1 MASMSTPAGWEPYR
15 SPKGR
20 AGADAFH
27 LSPFARLARTH
38 VLVAAGDA
46 LVTIA
51 LANSLFFDLDP
62 NSARWKVFLYLALT
76 MAPLALV
83 APFIGPVLD
92 RAVGGRRWMLIGVTA
107 GRALVCFV
115 MIDDLQSLLLFPEA
129 FAVLAMGKA
138 YAVSR
143 SAIVPTVVRH
153 DSELVEANSK
163 LQLLSGLAV
172 PLAAVPASIAYGIA
186 GSEGILVVAVV
197 TYAAA
202 TLAALRIPATQI
214 AAAPATAAESAE
226 LHGASIRLAASA
238 MGLVRGIVGFLTFL
252 ILFDLRDDPTWKMG
266 LVLILTGGGA
276 LVGSVVA
283 PALRRGFVEERMVTL
298 ALSVA
303 VAGGLSAAWIGDLG
317 GSVLLAATI
326 AIVST
331 SSKLAFDS
339 LVQRDAPE
347 ANRGR
352 SFARFELRFQI
363 VWVVGAV
370 IPVVITIPLTVG
382 FLAITAVA
390 GFALF
395 TYLAGQRATA
405 REALPEDPPPADPTT
420 VIDPTL
426 IDHTTILGKLDLG
439 GSGRR
444 CARRRTAL
452 LGGARRRRVT
462 TRPRGRSWRARGRGR
477 RPRRGWGAARRPPRG
492 GAIRLR
498 PRARARRARRRCR
511 GRRWPG

>member
-15 SPKGR
+15 SPKAR

-62 NSARWKVFLYLALT
+62 NDARWKVFLYLALT

-107 GRALVCFV
+107 GRSLVCFI
-115 MIDDLQSLLLFPEA
+115 MIDDLQGLLLFPEA

-172 PLAAVPASIAYGIA
+172 PLAAIPAAVAYAIA
-186 GSEGILVVAVV
+186 GSEGILVVAVF
-197 TYAAA
+197 TYLAAA
-202 TLAALRIPATQI
+202 LAALRIPATQI
-214 AAAPATAAESAE
+214 AAEPATAAESAE
-226 LHGASIRLAASA
+226 LHGTGIRLAASA

-266 LVLILTGGGA
+266 VVLILSGGGA
-276 LVGSVVA
+276 LVGSAVA
-283 PALRRGFVEERMVTL
+283 PALRRGFVEERMLVL

-303 VAGGLSAAWIGDLG
+303 VAGGLTAAWIGGLG
-317 GSVLLAATI
+317 GSVLLAAI
-326 AIVST
+326 VAIVST
-331 SSKLAFDS
+331 SGKLAFDS
-339 LVQRDAPE
+339 LVQRDAPD

-352 SFARFELRFQI
+352 SFASFELRFQI

-370 IPVVITIPLTVG
+370 IPVVVTIPLTIG
-382 FLAITAVA
+382 FLAIAAVA

-395 TYLAGQRATA
+395 TYVAGQRATR
-405 REALPEDPPPADPTT
+405 REAPDPDGPTVADPTT
-420 VIDPTL
+420 ITDPTL
-426 IDHTTILGKLDLG
+426 IDHTAILGDHDLG
-439 GSGRR
+439 GSGR
-444 CARRRTAL
+444 
-452 LGGARRRRVT
+452 GE
-462 TRPRGRSWRARGRGR
+462 RSAI
-477 RPRRGWGAARRPPRG
+477 PPRPG
-492 GAIRLR
+492 GDPA
-498 PRARARRARRRCR
+498 PPVADQE
-511 GRRWPG
+511 